1 MFPFDRPSRRQ
12 IFRKIERR
20 RPFLGAT
27 VSGIDTLRAVL
38 IRISFLSDRDDEL
51 STLASDGNFNLS
63 HDDVI
68 IDPPPHNRRYF
79 NSHMVGLRNYIWF
92 QSGGKVE
99 LEWVVL
105 PEELNESYKLT
116 DLADYGPGQSGS
128 WTTEKLVQFFKD
140 SICKADTAEG
150 LSFPWGDYDAIIVAH
165 AGANLQSDIDY
176 DTPNDIP
183 SFFAG
188 LGDEDAFEV
197 SSGDTIWDGSV
208 IPETAV
214 QDGFNGGI
222 AGVLIHEFCHQL
234 GLPDLYNIN
243 FGNPTI
249 GVWGLMDSGGLLG
262 AWFEDGDGEEHY
274 VEGFM
279 PGGLSA
285 WSRTYLGWTTV
296 DTVKTFTNVMALP
309 AVEKESARVVR
320 IEMGE
325 DEYLLLENR
334 VAELDGIK
342 TVYVRDENGVI
353 IGTRNCID
361 CSGNIAPPDPEWPLV
376 NGYDKLL
383 PTEREDPSYDGGP
396 GLLVWH
402 IDERLIE
409 QRWEENT
416 INTFKPFGVWLVE
429 AGGVV
434 DLGDP
439 SSPFGWG
446 WFDDA
451 YYQGNNETLSDSTLP
466 PSWSNWNV
474 PTGVRVEHVSSRDTL
489 MSFGAG
495 VRDRLATKLIG
506 SLGTPAP
513 DGILPLSGD
522 YRALVVDLYGRGR
535 IAGSGSY
542 VFSLHQRIMTPPA
555 MAAEFAP
562 GIDAVIIGEQQGVI
576 HLFQDSDW
584 TEPEGWPYEG
594 IMGNLITHPVVIAS
608 GEGHFVTA
616 ADDAGF
622 FYLIDHTGE
631 DFPGFSPHAL
641 LEPDRVLGNIVV
653 SVDTLYRTT
662 GLFLLT
668 GSAAPSRRAWL
679 LGWDISGID
688 QGVSPVMLAGYPQ
701 FVDLTAAEIDG
712 RISLVGGNVDPLH
725 TGDELY
731 VVLHTT
737 GRVLLCG
744 NGRILAERNRETY
757 IRTTPALYDLNGDSY
772 LDLIFSDGEYVYA
785 INPSGANLTG
795 WPRRPEDLYQ
805 LPGEVGV
812 SAPVTVAHTESGPIV
827 LIGTRQGL
835 LYRLDRFGE
844 LVGYPWKIARGFAAA
859 LDILI
864 DGGDGILFF
873 MDGGYSRWRYGR
885 FENADET
892 GLALSFHSWHS
903 TWGDRARTAFAVP
916 ARPLDGIPASD
927 WLNLD
932 RDLVVYPNPSNG
944 HRVGFHF
951 TAPESGEAQLSVLT
965 LSGELVLE
973 RRKILI
979 GGQDEFVVSMSDKAS
994 GIYLCRLVVRSGGK
1008 ETEAYRKFAL
1018 VR

>member
-1 MFPFDRPSRRQ
+1 M
-12 IFRKIERR
+12 KHG
-20 RPFLGAT
+20 RPFLGAA

-38 IRISFLSDRDDEL
+38 IRVSFLSDRDDEL
-51 STLASDGNFNLS
+51 STLASDGDFNLR

-68 IDPPPHNRRYF
+68 VDPPPHDRRYF
-79 NSHMVGLRNYIWF
+79 NSHMLGLRNYIWF
-92 QSGGKVE
+92 QSNGKVE

-105 PEELNESYKLT
+105 PEGLSESYKLT
-116 DLADYGPGQSGS
+116 DPADYGPGLSGS

-140 SICKADTAEG
+140 SICRADTAEG
-150 LSFPWGDYDAIIVAH
+150 LDLPWGDYDAVIVAH

-183 SFFAG
+183 SFFAR
-188 LGDEDAFEV
+188 LGEEDAFEV

-214 QDGFNGGI
+214 QDGYYSGI
-222 AGVLIHEFCHQL
+222 AGVLAHEFCHQL

-243 FGNPTI
+243 FGDPTV
-249 GVWGLMDSGGLLG
+249 GVWDLMDSGGLLG
-262 AWFEDGDGEEHY
+262 AMFEDVEGDPVY
-274 VEGFM
+274 VEGFI
-279 PGGLSA
+279 PSGLSA

-296 DTVKTFTNVMALP
+296 DTVKTFTNGMTLP

-320 IEMGE
+320 VEMGE

-342 TVYVRDENGVI
+342 TVYVKDENGVI

-361 CSGNIAPPDPEWPLV
+361 CPGDIAPPDPEWPLV

-383 PTEREDPSYDGGP
+383 PTELEDPSYDGGP

-416 INTFKPFGVWLVE
+416 VNTFRPFGIWLVE
-429 AGGVV
+429 ASGVA

-439 SSPFGWG
+439 SSPYSWG

-451 YYQGNNETLSDSTLP
+451 YFRSNNATLSDSTLP
-466 PSWSNWNV
+466 PSWSNWGV
-474 PTGVRVEHVSSRDTL
+474 PTGVRVEKISPRDTL

-495 VRDRLATKLIG
+495 VRDRLATELIG

-513 DGILPLSGD
+513 DGVLPLSGD
-522 YRALVVDLYGRGR
+522 YRTLVVDQYGRGW

-542 VFSLHQRIMTPPA
+542 IFSLHQHILTPPA
-555 MAAEFAP
+555 LATGFAP
-562 GIDAVIIGEQQGVI
+562 GIDAIVIGERRGVV

-584 TEPEGWPYEG
+584 TEPQGWPYDR
-594 IMGNLITHPVVIAS
+594 IIGNLVTHPVVIS
-608 GEGHFVTA
+608 FDDRHFVAT
-616 ADDAGF
+616 ADDEGF
-622 FYLIDHTGE
+622 LYLIDDAGE

-641 LEPDRVLGNIVV
+641 LEPDRVVGNIMV
-653 SVDTLYRTT
+653 SVDTLYRTA
-662 GLFLLT
+662 GFFFLA

-679 LGWDISGID
+679 VGWDISGID
-688 QGVSPVMLAGYPQ
+688 RGESPVMLPGYPL
-701 FVDLTAAEIDG
+701 FLDLTSAEIEG
-712 RISLVGGNVDPLH
+712 RISLVGGDVDPLH
-725 TGDELY
+725 TGDEQY

-744 NGRILAERNRETY
+744 SGEVLAERNREEY
-757 IRTTPALYDLNGDSY
+757 ISSIPALYDLNGDSY
-772 LDLIFSDGEYVYA
+772 LDLIFSDGECICA

-795 WPRRPEDLYQ
+795 WPRRPRDLYE
-805 LPGEVGV
+805 LPDAVSI
-812 SAPVTVAHTESGPIV
+812 SAPVTVAHTESGPV
-827 LIGTRQGL
+827 LFAGTRQGL

-844 LVGYPWKIARGFAAA
+844 LVGYPLKVARGFEAAP
-859 LDILI
+859 DILI
-864 DGGDGILFF
+864 DGEDGILSFV
-873 MDGGYSRWRYGR
+873 DGGYSRWRYGQ
-885 FENADET
+885 FENAEET
-892 GLALSFHSWHS
+892 GLALNFHSWHS
-903 TWGDRARTAFAVP
+903 TWGDRARTAFALP
-916 ARPLDGIPASD
+916 ARPLDGSPAPD
-927 WLNLD
+927 WMDLD
-932 RDLVVYPNPSNG
+932 RNLVVYPNPSNG

-951 TAPESGEAQLSVLT
+951 TAPASGEAELFVMT
-965 LSGELVLE
+965 VSGELVLE
-973 RRKILI
+973 RRMDLI
-979 GGQDEFVVSMSDKAS
+979 GGQDEFVVSMSEKAS
-994 GIYLCRLVVRSGGK
+994 GIYLCRLVIRSDGK
-1008 ETEAYRKFAL
+1008 ETRAYRKFAL